1 MSTALITGASS
12 GIGKELAVAL
22 AARGHELILVAR
34 RKDRLSALAKELM
47 ATYKTVVTVYAMD
60 LSKPGS
66 SAELEKKVLAD
77 GHSVD
82 VLVNNAGFGTNG
94 RVADENRAVVA
105 EEIQLNI
112 GTLVDLTIAFLPGM
126 VKRKSGAVVNIAS
139 TASYQA
145 VPGLAVYAATKA
157 FVRSFSEAVWGEV
170 PAGVKVFAVSPGATA
185 TEFFDVA
192 GTKPSGIL
200 APPADV
206 VRVILDQLDSDKP
219 APSTIVGWQNRIMAR
234 VSRIVPVKASI
245 RVAGSLFLPKK

>member
-12 GIGKELAVAL
+12 GIGKELANAL
-22 AARGHELILVAR
+22 AERGYELILVAR
-34 RKDRLSALAKELM
+34 RKERLAALAKEL
-47 ATYKTVVTVYAMD
+47 TSTHKTTVTVYAMD
-60 LSKPGS
+60 LSTPGS
-66 SAELEKKVLAD
+66 SAALETKVLAD

-94 RVADENRAVVA
+94 RVADENRARVA

-139 TASYQA
+139 TASYQP

-170 PAGVKVFAVSPGATA
+170 PTGVKVFAVSPGATA

-192 GTKPSGIL
+192 GTKTAGNL
-200 APPADV
+200 ATPADV
-206 VRVILDQLDSDKP
+206 VRVILQQLDSEKP

-234 VSRIVPVKASI
+234 VSRIVPVKAAI
-245 RVAGSLFLPKK
+245 AVAGSLFLPKK

>member
-12 GIGKELAVAL
+12 GIGKELANAL
-22 AARGHELILVAR
+22 AERGYELILVAR
-34 RKDRLSALAKELM
+34 RKERLAALAKEL
-47 ATYKTVVTVYAMD
+47 TSTHKTTVTVYAMD
-60 LSKPGS
+60 LSTPGS
-66 SAELEKKVLAD
+66 SAALEKKVLAD

-94 RVADENRAVVA
+94 RVADENRARVA

-139 TASYQA
+139 TASYQP

-170 PAGVKVFAVSPGATA
+170 PTGVKVFAVSPGATA

-192 GTKPSGIL
+192 GTKPAGNL
-200 APPADV
+200 ATPADV
-206 VRVILDQLDSDKP
+206 VRVILQQLDSEKP

-234 VSRIVPVKASI
+234 VSRIVPVKAAI
-245 RVAGSLFLPKK
+245 AVAGSLFLPKK

>member
-34 RKDRLSALAKELM
+34 RKDRLTALAKELM

-139 TASYQA
+139 TASYQP
-145 VPGLAVYAATKA
+145 VPGLAIYSATKA

-200 APPADV
+200 ASPADV
-206 VRVILDQLDSDKP
+206 VRVILDQLDSEKP

>member
-12 GIGKELAVAL
+12 GIGKELANAL
-22 AARGHELILVAR
+22 AERGYELILVAR
-34 RKDRLSALAKELM
+34 RKERLAALAKEL
-47 ATYKTVVTVYAMD
+47 TSTHKTTVTVYAMD
-60 LSKPGS
+60 LSTPGS
-66 SAELEKKVLAD
+66 SAALEKKVLAD

-94 RVADENRAVVA
+94 RVADENRARVA

-139 TASYQA
+139 TASYQP

-170 PAGVKVFAVSPGATA
+170 PTGVKVFAVSPGATA

-192 GTKPSGIL
+192 GTKPAGNL
-200 APPADV
+200 ATPADV
-206 VRVILDQLDSDKP
+206 ARVILQQLDSEKP

-234 VSRIVPVKASI
+234 VSRIVPVKAAI
-245 RVAGSLFLPKK
+245 AVAGSLFLPKK

>member
-12 GIGKELAVAL
+12 GIGKELANAL
-22 AARGHELILVAR
+22 AERGYELILVAR
-34 RKDRLSALAKELM
+34 RKERLAALAKEL
-47 ATYKTVVTVYAMD
+47 TSTHKTTVTVYAMD
-60 LSKPGS
+60 LSTPGS
-66 SAELEKKVLAD
+66 SAALETKVLAD

-94 RVADENRAVVA
+94 RVADENRARVA

-139 TASYQA
+139 TASYQP

-170 PAGVKVFAVSPGATA
+170 PTGVKVFAVSPGATA

-192 GTKPSGIL
+192 GTKPAGNL
-200 APPADV
+200 ATPADV
-206 VRVILDQLDSDKP
+206 ARVILQQLDSEKP

-234 VSRIVPVKASI
+234 VSRIVPVKAAI
-245 RVAGSLFLPKK
+245 AVAGSLFLPKK

>member
-34 RKDRLSALAKELM
+34 RKDRLTALAKELT
-47 ATYKTVVTVYAMD
+47 ATYKTTVTVFAMD

-77 GHSVD
+77 GHSVH

>member
-12 GIGKELAVAL
+12 GIGKELANAL
-22 AARGHELILVAR
+22 AERGYELILVAR
-34 RKDRLSALAKELM
+34 RKERLAALAKEL
-47 ATYKTVVTVYAMD
+47 TSTHKTTVTVYAMD
-60 LSKPGS
+60 LSTPGS
-66 SAELEKKVLAD
+66 SAALEKKVLAD

-94 RVADENRAVVA
+94 RVADENRARVA

-139 TASYQA
+139 TASYQP

-192 GTKPSGIL
+192 GTKPAGNL
-200 APPADV
+200 ATPADV
-206 VRVILDQLDSDKP
+206 VRVILQQLDSEKP

-234 VSRIVPVKASI
+234 VSRIVPTKAAI
-245 RVAGSLFLPKK
+245 AVAGSLFLPKK